1 MFARHALRRF
11 VQSVPVLLLL
21 TLLLFWALKLIPGD
35 IALVMAGERATPE
48 KVAYIRASLHLDDP
62 WWIQYGLYLKR
73 LVLEG
78 DLGHSLFH
86 DRAISELFATAI
98 PATVELALA
107 ALLIAIPVG
116 LLLGTISAVARR
128 SWWDRLSTMI
138 ALSGVSLPIFW
149 LALLLMWL
157 FSLNLGWLPTSGRL
171 SDEVLFDP
179 ATDSIFRMYTLD
191 GLRLGLSGHGWD
203 VFLSALRYLLLPAVA
218 LSTIPMA
225 HICRMTRSAMLDVLQ
240 QDYIR
245 TARAKG
251 VPQSIVVIKHAA
263 RNAAL
268 PVVTVLF
275 LQAGALFGGAVITE
289 TMFAW
294 PGLGKMLVESIS
306 SRDFPMVQSGTLFVG
321 AVFVFFNLLGD
332 LTVGWL
338 DPRTKQGR
346 AGQAAGGGH

>member
-11 VQSVPVLLLL
+11 FQSIPVLLLL
-21 TLLLFWALKLIPGD
+21 TLVLFLALKMIPGD

-48 KVAYIRASLHLDDP
+48 KVAYIRSSLRLDDP

-86 DRAISELFATAI
+86 DQSISKLFATAI
-98 PATVELALA
+98 PATVELAFS

-116 LLLGTISAVARR
+116 LTLGVVSAVARR
-128 SWWDRLSTMI
+128 TWWDRLSAMI

-149 LALLLMWL
+149 LALLLMWF

-179 ATDSIFRMYTLD
+179 ATDSLFRMYTLD
-191 GLRLGLSGHGWD
+191 GLWLGLTGKGWD
-203 VFLSALRYLLLPAVA
+203 VFLSAVRYIILPAVA

-251 VPQSIVVIKHAA
+251 VSQTVVVLKHAA

-294 PGLGKMLVESIS
+294 PGLGKLLVESIS

-346 AGQAAGGGH
+346 AGQASGGGH

>member
-1 MFARHALRRF
+1 MFIRHAFTRF
-11 VQSVPVLLLL
+11 VASIPVLLLL
-21 TLLLFWALKLIPGD
+21 TLVLFGALKLIPGD

-48 KVAYIRASLHLDDP
+48 RVEYIRESLHLNDP
-62 WWIQYGLYLKR
+62 WFVQYGLYLKR
-73 LVLEG
+73 LVLEA

-86 DRAISELFATAI
+86 DQPINTLFASAI
-98 PATVELALA
+98 PATVELAVA

-116 LLLGTISAVARR
+116 LFLGVVSAVARR
-128 SWWDRLSTMI
+128 SWWDRFASLI
-138 ALSGVSLPIFW
+138 ALTGVSMPIFW
-149 LALLLMWL
+149 LALLLMWF

-179 ATDSIFRMYTLD
+179 ASQSLFRMYTLD
-191 GLRLGLSGHGWD
+191 GLYLGLAGEGWD
-203 VFLSALRYLLLPAVA
+203 VFTSAVRYLVLPAVA

-251 VPQSIVVIKHAA
+251 LSVFKVVLKHAA

-268 PVVTVLF
+268 PVVTIMF

-294 PGLGKMLVESIS
+294 PGLGKLLVESIG

-321 AVFVFFNLLGD
+321 CMFVLFNLMGD
-332 LTVGWL
+332 IVVGWL
-338 DPRTKQGR
+338 DPRIKQASGTQK
-346 AGQAAGGGH
+346 GNG

>member
-21 TLLLFWALKLIPGD
+21 TLVLFWALKLIPGD

-48 KVAYIRASLHLDDP
+48 RVAYIRASLHLDDP
-62 WWIQYGLYLKR
+62 WWVQYGLYLKR

-86 DRAISELFATAI
+86 DQAISKLFASAI
-98 PATVELALA
+98 PATVELATA
-107 ALLIAIPVG
+107 ALIIAVPTG
-116 LLLGTISAVARR
+116 LLLGVVSAVARR
-128 SWWDRLSTMI
+128 SIWDRLASFV
-138 ALSGVSLPIFW
+138 ALTGVSLPIFW

-157 FSLNLGWLPTSGRL
+157 FSLSLGWLPTSGRL

-179 ATDSIFRMYTLD
+179 ASESLFRMYTVD
-191 GLRLGLSGHGWD
+191 GLWRGLSGQGWE
-203 VFLSALRYLLLPAVA
+203 VFLSALHYLVLPATA

-251 VPQSIVVIKHAA
+251 VSSVQVIFKHAA

-275 LQAGALFGGAVITE
+275 LQAGTLFGGAVITE

-294 PGLGKMLVESIS
+294 PGLGKLLVESIG

-321 AVFVFFNLLGD
+321 AVFVLFNLLGD
-332 LTVGWL
+332 LVVGWL
-338 DPRTKQGR
+338 DPRTKQAHAGR
-346 AGQAAGGGH
+346 SSGGKA

>member
-1 MFARHALRRF
+1 MFVRHALQRF
-11 VQSVPVLLLL
+11 IASIPVLLLL
-21 TLLLFWALKLIPGD
+21 TLALFGALKLSPGD

-48 KVAYIRASLHLDDP
+48 RVEYIRESLHLNDP
-62 WWIQYGLYLKR
+62 WWMQYGLYLKK
-73 LVLEG
+73 LIFEA
-78 DLGHSLFH
+78 DLGHSLLH
-86 DRAISELFATAI
+86 DQPILTLFSTAI
-98 PATVELALA
+98 PATIELATA
-107 ALLIAIPVG
+107 ALLIALPLG
-116 LLLGTISAVARR
+116 LLLGVVSAVARR
-128 SWWDRLSTMI
+128 SWWDKI
-138 ALSGVSLPIFW
+138 ASLVALTGVSMPIFW
-149 LALLLMWL
+149 LALLLMWF

-179 ATDSIFRMYTLD
+179 ASESVFRMYVLD
-191 GLRLGLSGHGWD
+191 GLFFGLSGRGWD
-203 VFLSALRYLLLPAVA
+203 LFFSACRYLVLPAVA

-251 VPQSIVVIKHAA
+251 ISKFKIILKHAA

-268 PVVTVLF
+268 PVVTIMF

-294 PGLGKMLVESIS
+294 PGLGKLLVESIG

-321 AVFVFFNLLGD
+321 VVFVFFNLLGD
-332 LTVGWL
+332 LVVGWL
-338 DPRTKQGR
+338 DPRIKQSAAQGR
-346 AGQAAGGGH
+346 GHGS

>member
-21 TLLLFWALKLIPGD
+21 TLVLFWALKLIPGD
-35 IALVMAGERATPE
+35 VALVMAGERATPE
-48 KVAYIRASLHLDDP
+48 RVAYIRSSLHLDDP
-62 WWIQYGLYLKR
+62 WWIQYGSYLQR
-73 LVLEG
+73 LLFEG
-78 DLGHSLFH
+78 DFGHSLFH
-86 DRAISELFATAI
+86 DRSIGELFAWAI
-98 PATVELALA
+98 PATVELASA
-107 ALLIAIPVG
+107 ALLVAIPVG
-116 LLLGTISAVARR
+116 LALGVISAVARR
-128 SWWDRLSTMI
+128 TWWDRLASFI
-138 ALSGVSLPIFW
+138 ALTGVSLPIFW

-157 FSLNLGWLPTSGRL
+157 FSLKLGWLPTSGRL
-171 SDEVLFDP
+171 SDEILFDP
-179 ATDSIFRMYTLD
+179 ATDAVFRMYSLD
-191 GLRLGLSGHGWD
+191 GLWRGMTGQGWD
-203 VFLSALRYLLLPAVA
+203 VFLSSIRYLVLPAVA

-251 VPQSIVVIKHAA
+251 VTQVSVILKHAA

-294 PGLGKMLVESIS
+294 PGLGKLLVESIG

-332 LTVGWL
+332 LAVGWL
-338 DPRTKQGR
+338 DPRTKQGK
-346 AGQAAGGGH
+346 AGGSSGGAR

>member
-1 MFARHALRRF
+1 MFARHAISRF
-11 VQSVPVLLLL
+11 LQSIPVLLFL
-21 TLLLFWALKLIPGD
+21 TLVLFWALKLIPGD
-35 IALVMAGERATPE
+35 IALVMAGERATPDR
-48 KVAYIRASLHLDDP
+48 VAYIRASLHLDDP

-86 DRAISELFATAI
+86 DQAIAKLFATAI
-98 PATVELALA
+98 PATVELASA
-107 ALLIAIPVG
+107 ALLIAIPFG
-116 LLLGTISAVARR
+116 LFLGVVSAVGRNT
-128 SWWDRLSTMI
+128 WWDKVASVI
-138 ALSGVSLPIFW
+138 SLSGVSLPIFW
-149 LALLLMWL
+149 LALLLMWV
-157 FSLNLGWLPTSGRL
+157 FSLHLGWLPTSGRL

-179 ATDSIFRMYTLD
+179 ASDAFFKMYTLD
-191 GLRLGLSGHGWD
+191 GFFLGLKGQGWD
-203 VFLSALRYLLLPAVA
+203 VFLSAVRYLVLPAVA

-251 VPQSIVVIKHAA
+251 VSQWKIVLKHAS

-275 LQAGALFGGAVITE
+275 LQAGTLFGGAVITE

-294 PGLGKMLVESIS
+294 PGLGKLLVESIS

-338 DPRTKQGR
+338 DPRTKQMRSG
-346 AGQAAGGGH
+346 GSAGGAS

>member
-1 MFARHALRRF
+1 MFARHALQRF

-21 TLLLFWALKLIPGD
+21 TLALFWALKLIPGD

-48 KVAYIRASLHLDDP
+48 RVAYIRESLNLDAP
-62 WWIQYGLYLKR
+62 WWIQYGTYLKK
-73 LVLEG
+73 LLLEG

-86 DRAISELFATAI
+86 DQPISRLFASAI
-98 PATVELALA
+98 PATVELAMT
-107 ALLIAIPVG
+107 ALVIAIPVG
-116 LLLGTISAVARR
+116 LLLGVVSAVARR
-128 SWWDRLSTMI
+128 TWMDRIASFI
-138 ALSGVSLPIFW
+138 ALAGVSLPIFW
-149 LALLLMWL
+149 LALLLMWI

-171 SDEVLFDP
+171 SDEVVFDP
-179 ATDSIFRMYTLD
+179 AIDSLFRMYTLD
-191 GLRLGLSGHGWD
+191 GLRLAIAGQGWD
-203 VFLSALRYLLLPAVA
+203 VFLSAIRYLVLPSVA

-251 VPQSIVVIKHAA
+251 VSRFKVVFKHAA

-268 PVVTVLF
+268 PIVTVLF

-294 PGLGKMLVESIS
+294 PGLGKLLVESIS

-321 AVFVFFNLLGD
+321 AVFVLFNLLGD
-332 LTVGWL
+332 LAVGWL

-346 AGQAAGGGH
+346 AGGEK

>member
-21 TLLLFWALKLIPGD
+21 TLVLFWALKLIPGD
-35 IALVMAGERATPE
+35 IALVMAGERATPDR
-48 KVAYIRASLHLDDP
+48 VAYIRSSLHLDDP
-62 WWIQYGLYLKR
+62 WWVQYGLYLKR

-86 DRAISELFATAI
+86 DQSIAKLFASAI
-98 PATVELALA
+98 PATIELATA
-107 ALLIAIPVG
+107 ALLIAVPVG
-116 LLLGTISAVARR
+116 LLLGVVSAVARR
-128 SWWDRLSTMI
+128 SWWDKVASFISL
-138 ALSGVSLPIFW
+138 AGVSLPIFW
-149 LALLLMWL
+149 LALMLMWF
-157 FSLNLGWLPTSGRL
+157 FSLSLGWLPTSGRM
-171 SDEVLFDP
+171 SDDVLFDP
-179 ATDSIFRMYTLD
+179 ASDSLFRMYTLD
-191 GLRLGLSGHGWD
+191 GLWLGLKGNGWD
-203 VFLSALRYLLLPAVA
+203 VFLSAVRYLILPAVA

-251 VPQSIVVIKHAA
+251 VSRSKVILKHAA

-294 PGLGKMLVESIS
+294 PGLGKLLVESIG

-321 AVFVFFNLLGD
+321 VVFVFFNLLGD
-332 LTVGWL
+332 LAVGWL

-346 AGQAAGGGH
+346 AGGSAGGAS

>member
-1 MFARHALRRF
+1 MFARLALRRF
-11 VQSVPVLLLL
+11 LASLPVLLLL
-21 TLLLFWALKLIPGD
+21 TLALFGAMKLVPGD

-48 KVAYIRASLHLDDP
+48 RVEHIRQALHLDSP
-62 WWIQYGLYLKR
+62 WYVQYGLYLKN
-73 LVLEG
+73 LILEA
-78 DLGHSLFH
+78 DFGHSLLH
-86 DRAISELFATAI
+86 DQPISRLFATAI
-98 PATVELALA
+98 PATIELASA
-107 ALLIAIPVG
+107 ALLIAIPLG
-116 LLLGTISAVARR
+116 LLLGVVSAVARR
-128 SWWDRLSTMI
+128 SWWDRFASLF
-138 ALSGVSLPIFW
+138 ALTGVSLPIFW

-171 SDEVLFDP
+171 SDEILFEP
-179 ATDSIFRMYTLD
+179 STQSIFGIYTLD
-191 GLRLGLSGHGWD
+191 GLYFGLSGQGWEL
-203 VFLSALRYLLLPAVA
+203 FLTACRYLVLPAVA

-251 VPQSIVVIKHAA
+251 MSRFKVIAKHAA

-275 LQAGALFGGAVITE
+275 LQAGTLFGGAVITE

-294 PGLGKMLVESIS
+294 PGLGKILVESIG

-321 AVFVFFNLLGD
+321 AMFVFFNLIGD
-332 LTVGWL
+332 LVVGWL
-338 DPRTKQGR
+338 DPRIKQAVESGAGR
-346 AGQAAGGGH
+346 GS